1 LRAGSGAAAR
11 GEGEL
16 IGTDALIIDDHKL
29 FAEAVRPLLE
39 SLDLSV
45 TMAQTGQDALEA
57 VRTRAFDVILVDI
70 GLPDGSGLAVGSR
83 ILQERPAAKLLAVT
97 GFDDPQAVKE
107 ALRVGFRG
115 YVTKDVRA
123 QRFVSAIKAVMD
135 GQVVIP
141 RQLASAVGG
150 ARSAEDRH
158 AALLAQQL
166 TDREREVL
174 ALLVEGAGGAEIA
187 ERLSISTNT
196 VRTHVQSV
204 LTKLQVHSRL
214 EAATFAVRHGLVA
227 SLGADGRR
235 PSPGSSALEA
245 G

>member
-1 LRAGSGAAAR
+1 
-11 GEGEL
+11 
-16 IGTDALIIDDHKL
+16 
-29 FAEAVRPLLE
+29 
-39 SLDLSV
+39 LDLSV
-45 TMAQTGQDALEA
+45 TMAQTGEDALHA
-57 VRTRAFDVILVDI
+57 VRDRAFDVILVDI

-83 ILQERPAAKLLAVT
+83 ILEERPAAKLLAVT

-123 QRFVSAIKAVMD
+123 KRFVSAIKAVLD
-135 GQVVIP
+135 GKVVIP
-141 RQLASAVGG
+141 QQLASAVGG
-150 ARSAEDRH
+150 ARSPEDRH

-227 SLGADGRR
+227 SPAADGRR
-235 PSPGSSALEA
+235 APPGSSALQA

>member
-1 LRAGSGAAAR
+1 MAMN
-11 GEGEL
+11 GEEAL
-16 IGTDALIIDDHKL
+16 DALGKRD
-29 FAEAVRPLLE
+29 
-39 SLDLSV
+39 
-45 TMAQTGQDALEA
+45 
-57 VRTRAFDVILVDI
+57 FDVILVDL
-70 GLPDGSGLAVGSR
+70 GLPDQSGLAVGAR
-83 ILQERPAAKLLAVT
+83 ILEDRPTAKLLAVT
-97 GFDDPQAVKE
+97 GFDDPHAVKE
-107 ALRVGFRG
+107 ALRIGFRG

-123 QRFVSAIKAVMD
+123 QRFVSAIKAVLD

-150 ARSAEDRH
+150 ARSAEERH

-227 SLGADGRR
+227 S
-235 PSPGSSALEA
+235 PGSDVRRALRSARRA